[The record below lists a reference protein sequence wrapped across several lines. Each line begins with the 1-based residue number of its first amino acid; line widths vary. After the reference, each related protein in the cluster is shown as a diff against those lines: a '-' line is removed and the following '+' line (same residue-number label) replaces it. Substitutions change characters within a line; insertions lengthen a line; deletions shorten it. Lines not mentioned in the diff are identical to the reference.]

1 MRVLLVGP
9 LPPPMGGDTRHFVT
23 LYEDLQA
30 DPAVDVSLINT
41 SRQQGFTNPVKNLWV
56 ALRTMAAVLA
66 RLHRVDVVSFQASD
80 RGMTLFGPVIVTAGK
95 LARTPTIIR
104 LFGGSFGN
112 YYHQQGPVTRF
123 VLRRFVLNADVILL
137 QTKRLIE
144 QIEPIAI
151 GRTEW
156 FSTYIRQPV
165 DAEQRFL
172 EAEPED
178 DRRCSRFI
186 FLGHLWETKGIDT
199 LLESAG
205 SLPEGVTIDVFGP
218 TDQYSEADFLERGH
232 GRVKYRGFL
241 SHAEVDEVLWGYD
254 CLVLPTFH
262 KGEGYPGVIAEA
274 FAHGLPVITTN
285 WLAIP
290 DMVDSTCGVLIEP
303 RDTPAFVAAVTALN
317 ADRDAWLKMRNGARA
332 KAGEFD
338 HSVWAHTFSHLC
350 EGLVGK

>member
-9 LPPPMGGDTRHFVT
+9 LPPPMGGDTRHFIT

-41 SRQQGFTNPVKNLWV
+41 SRQQGFTNPMKNLWV
-56 ALRTMAAVLA
+56 AVRTIATVLA
-66 RLHRVDVVSFQASD
+66 QLRSVDVVSFQASD
-80 RGMTLFGPVIVTAGK
+80 RGMALFGPVIVTAGK
-95 LARTPTIIR
+95 LTRTPTIIR
-104 LFGGSFGN
+104 LFGGSFGD
-112 YYHQQGPVTRF
+112 YYRGRSAVARF

-137 QTKRLIE
+137 QTKRLIS
-144 QIEPIAI
+144 QIEPIAA

-172 EAEPED
+172 EAEPDD
-178 DRRCSRFI
+178 DRRCCRFI
-186 FLGHLWETKGIDT
+186 FLGHLWMTKGIET
-199 LLESAG
+199 LLESSG

-218 TDQYSEADFLERGH
+218 TDQYSEADFLERGQ
-232 GRVKYRGFL
+232 GRVTYRGFL
-241 SHAEVDEVLWGYD
+241 SHTEVDETLWHYD

-262 KGEGYPGVIAEA
+262 EGEGYPGVIAEA
-274 FAHGLPVITTN
+274 FAHGLPVITTD

-290 DMVDSTCGVLIEP
+290 DMVDSTCGVLIPP
-303 RDTPAFVAAVTALN
+303 RDTAAFVAAVTAMN
-317 ADRDAWLKMRNGARA
+317 SDRYMWVKMRNGARA

-338 HSVWAHTFSHLC
+338 HSMWAHRFSHLC
-350 EGLVGK
+350 EGLVSR